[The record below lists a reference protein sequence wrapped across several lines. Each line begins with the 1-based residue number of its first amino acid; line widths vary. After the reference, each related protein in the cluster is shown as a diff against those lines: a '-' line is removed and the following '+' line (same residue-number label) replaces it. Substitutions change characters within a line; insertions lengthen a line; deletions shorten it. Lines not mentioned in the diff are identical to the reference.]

1 MKLYIISLLLTFTV
15 LSAPLAGQVKGTSA
29 PMRIVVRNSL
39 NSGPQLTLIQ
49 PILAGGQIITVKD
62 PSQRIVVEASD
73 ENGISEVL
81 INNKKSETNDGKLF
95 YSNVSLKEGQN
106 IISISARNAKGNSA
120 LKTFSM
126 TWLSVLAP
134 PVISISSP
142 KQGKGTKI
150 ITSQNII
157 SVKGTALTL
166 NGLKTVTINRQR
178 AKVLDDGSFSMDV
191 PLNTGDNAIVI
202 RATDSRGN
210 TAENTF
216 YVTRR

>member
-1 MKLYIISLLLTFTV
+1 MKLYIFPLALTFTTL

-29 PMRIVVRNSL
+29 PMRIVVKS
-39 NSGPQLTLIQ
+39 SAGPQLTLIQ
-49 PILAGGQIITVKD
+49 PVLAGGQVITVKD

-81 INNKKSETNDGKLF
+81 INNKKSDTNDGRLF
-95 YSNVSLKEGQN
+95 YSNVSLRAGEN

-120 LKTFSM
+120 IKTFSM
-126 TWLSVLAP
+126 SWLSVLAP
-134 PVISISSP
+134 PVISISYP
-142 KQGKGTKI
+142 KQGKETKI
-150 ITSQNII
+150 LTSQNII

-166 NGLKTVTINRQR
+166 NGLRTVTINRQR
-178 AKVLDDGSFSMDV
+178 AKVLDDGTFSLDI
-191 PLNTGDNAIVI
+191 PLKAGDNAIVI
-202 RATDSRGN
+202 RAADARGN